1 MGVDCH
7 SSAQVSYCHDCTP
20 LSCQYYFHACL
31 HASCSVCKLR
41 DDGQASSL
49 QENTRRLGHTNVRNL
64 SMAKNI
70 HLTHKSAVT
79 YYFDYNTVEIILI
92 GCSIFLALVAI
103 MFESGKFFYM
113 DPVTG
118 IETINADPSSQVFYN
133 TVLVF
138 AGVTLFGSLLYYFI
152 VFCAE
157 VLGRLPSWFI
167 KCCADKKRNKLD
179 SFRMD
184 NSIKFE
190 DNPWAGGH
198 IKEIKSAQKEE
209 AKNKEEL
216 TALKAHREQ

>member
-1 MGVDCH
+1 MHTSV
-7 SSAQVSYCHDCTP
+7 SS
-20 LSCQYYFHACL
+20 
-31 HASCSVCKLR
+31 
-41 DDGQASSL
+41 SSL
-49 QENTRRLGHTNVRNL
+49 SFFLPSLFLFL
-64 SMAKNI
+64 SSS
-70 HLTHKSAVT
+70 LS
-79 YYFDYNTVEIILI
+79 
-92 GCSIFLALVAI
+92 LVAI

-216 TALKAHREQ
+216 TALKAHREQLLATQTAMAEQNKKIKQGLMGQNNKKKKPKSTRGKRKKKGEGSGAFGPQIVGGDDDMIV